1 MNAIISCSPWIIL
14 DENQDS
20 YFDTRTLVH
29 MHKKK
34 EKELW
39 FIQTMKKK

>member
-1 MNAIISCSPWIIL
+1 MNAIISCSSWIVFYV
-14 DENQDS
+14 NQNS

-39 FIQTMKKK
+39 FIKAMKEK

>member
-1 MNAIISCSPWIIL
+1 MNAIISCSSWIVF

-39 FIQTMKKK
+39 FIKAMKEK